1 MKKLIFSCIIFCS
14 TTIFSQENVSQ
25 SDSLV
30 KVAENQLNESK
41 YKECIETC
49 TDGIKVNPKEFWF
62 YNMRAGAKE
71 QINDAKGAI
80 SDYSKAIEVNP
91 SKGVAYYFRG
101 LLYKKQG
108 NKVAAKKDI
117 QKAADLNYFLAKNYL
132 KSNPNAFK

>member
-101 LLYKKQG
+101 YYIKSREIKSLRKKIFKKQ
-108 NKVAAKKDI
+108 
-117 QKAADLNYFLAKNYL
+117 QT
-132 KSNPNAFK
+132 